1 MTARSERGQRY
12 KPDAGEPS
20 TMDAL
25 RLRRVNRWQA
35 QGVSGELA
43 DLYADSRETSAA
55 EEHRSRSRQ
64 DFLNRLTGDIRR
76 PGFAMVIAE
85 TDHLAGC
92 VFGFPVRSDGFWWLG
107 FDGALPRSIEQLTES
122 GSVFAITD
130 ILVRPHPQDQDHDV
144 ACRLQ
149 ERLLTDH
156 QATLGATLV
165 DQADHPALAAL
176 RSWGWLDVGEIWKP
190 ISATLLRAL
199 VLPVG
204 ERTTVRLG
212 GLAHDAWIRWPG

>member
-1 MTARSERGQRY
+1 MGAV
-12 KPDAGEPS
+12 
-20 TMDAL
+20 

-43 DLYADSRETSAA
+43 DLYVDSRETSAA
-55 EEHRSRSRQ
+55 EAHRSRSRQ

-85 TDHLAGC
+85 TDRLVGC
-92 VFGFPVRSDGFWWLG
+92 AFGFPVGSDGFWWLG
-107 FDGALPRSIEQLTES
+107 FDGTLPRSIEQLTES
-122 GSVFAITD
+122 GGVFAITD
-130 ILVRPHPQDQDHDV
+130 LLVRPHPQDQDRDV

-165 DQADHPALAAL
+165 DQAEHPTLAAL

-190 ISATLLRAL
+190 ISATLLRVL

-204 ERTTVRLG
+204 ERTGARLE
-212 GLAHDAWIRWPG
+212 GLAYDAWTRWPG